1 MRKKDSFFLSWL
13 NIQSKL
19 KMTITQYLIE
29 RLISTLLLGGD
40 FNIDLM
46 KVNTERKE
54 RLLKTSFN
62 RQRIH

>member
-1 MRKKDSFFLSWL
+1 MRKKDSFFLSCL

-40 FNIDLM
+40 LNIDLM